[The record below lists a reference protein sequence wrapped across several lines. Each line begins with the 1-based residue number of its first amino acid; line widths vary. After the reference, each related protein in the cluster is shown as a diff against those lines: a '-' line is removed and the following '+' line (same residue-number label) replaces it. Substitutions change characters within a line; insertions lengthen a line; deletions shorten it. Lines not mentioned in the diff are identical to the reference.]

1 MKLSTMREINP
12 KETTR
17 AYAFELWMKAPMPM
31 VTFFKILDVSR
42 LVKISKKSGMKFN
55 MLESEKMSKNNC
67 ISKFQFISALVIK
80 AFFVYCKVV
89 KEKEYSSFLNR

>member
-1 MKLSTMREINP
+1 LQYLEVGKVPKGLPRESI
-12 KETTR
+12 K
-17 AYAFELWMKAPMPM
+17 
-31 VTFFKILDVSR
+31 
-42 LVKISKKSGMKFN
+42 
-55 MLESEKMSKNNC
+55 ESEKMSKNNC